1 MQRRKKDGVSVGRP
15 GCRSDCA
22 DGPRPCPW
30 VSCRYHLYLDINQA
44 TGTIKINFPESE
56 IWELESTCALDLAGE
71 GESTFEEI
79 GQAINLTRERI
90 RQLTN
95 EIVDNLYEQIFPDE
109 HRHAMMPFPV
119 QDTAD
124 FE

>member
-1 MQRRKKDGVSVGRP
+1 MQKKSASIGLERP
-15 GCRSDCA
+15 GCRSDCQ

-30 VSCRYHLYLDINQA
+30 VSCRYHLYLDINA
-44 TGTIKINFPESE
+44 GTGSIKFNFPELE
-56 IWELESTCALDLAGE
+56 IWEMEHTCALDLAEE

-95 EIVDNLYEQIFPDE
+95 EIVDNLYERIFPEE

-119 QDTAD
+119 QDTVEYD
-124 FE
+124 